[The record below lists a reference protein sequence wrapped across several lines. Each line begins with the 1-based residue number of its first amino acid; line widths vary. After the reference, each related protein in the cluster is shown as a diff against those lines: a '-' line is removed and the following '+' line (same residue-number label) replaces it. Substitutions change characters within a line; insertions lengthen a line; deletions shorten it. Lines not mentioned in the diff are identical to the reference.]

1 MLMLLAAV
9 WCASKACRSLRV
21 GGAMGAPRSDRS
33 QALRSGRLMVSIG
46 RRFPAAVHG
55 WSPPW
60 SAASDAITRGAAG
73 TGLSVSEIGPFRLG
87 AATLFTTV
95 GVLGAVSIGGAV
107 GFVAGIALAGF
118 GVAYPDLWLRTAA
131 ARRTERIERR
141 APLVLDLVAAGV
153 AAGID
158 LDAALRG
165 AAQSCTGPLRDE
177 LELVQANIDLGRT
190 RRDELRDAATRTGS
204 RSLAGLA
211 MAVSLSDRLGVTLA
225 ETLQAE
231 SRRTRADRAR
241 AVQER
246 AAAAGPKVLV
256 VVVFVLVPA
265 ALLPLVAAVALSVA
279 GAFGGAGW

>member
-1 MLMLLAAV
+1 MLLAAV

-21 GGAMGAPRSDRS
+21 GGAMGTTRPDRS
-33 QALRSGRLMVSIG
+33 QGLRGGRLMVSIG
-46 RRFPAAVHG
+46 RRFPASVHG

-60 SAASDAITRGAAG
+60 SAAPDSITRGAAA
-73 TGLSVSEIGPFRLG
+73 TGLSESEIGAFRLG
-87 AATLFTTV
+87 AATLFATV

-107 GFVAGIALAGF
+107 GFVAGIVLAGF

-158 LDAALRG
+158 LDAAIRG

-177 LELVQANIDLGRT
+177 LDLVQANIDLGKT
-190 RRDELRDAATRTGS
+190 RRDELRDAAARTGS

-211 MAVSLSDRLGVTLA
+211 MAVSLSDRLGVPLA

-231 SRRTRADRAR
+231 SGRTRADRAR

>member
-1 MLMLLAAV
+1 
-9 WCASKACRSLRV
+9 
-21 GGAMGAPRSDRS
+21 
-33 QALRSGRLMVSIG
+33 MVSIG
-46 RRFPAAVHG
+46 RRFPATARG

-60 SAASDAITRGAAG
+60 AAAADSIARGAAA
-73 TGLSVSEIGPFRLG
+73 TGLAESEIGPFRLG
-87 AATLFTTV
+87 AATLFATV
-95 GVLGAVSIGGAV
+95 GVLGAVSIGGVV
-107 GFVAGIALAGF
+107 GVVAGIVLAVF

-131 ARRTERIERR
+131 GRRTERIERR

-158 LDAALRG
+158 LDAAIRG
-165 AAQSCTGPLRDE
+165 AAQSCTGPLREE
-177 LELVQANIDLGRT
+177 LELVQANVDLGRT
-190 RRDELRDAATRTGS
+190 RRDELRDAAARSGS

-211 MAVSLSDRLGVTLA
+211 MAVSLSDRLGVPLA

-231 SRRTRADRAR
+231 AGRTRADRAR

-265 ALLPLVAAVALSVA
+265 ALMPLLAAVALSVA

>member
-1 MLMLLAAV
+1 
-9 WCASKACRSLRV
+9 
-21 GGAMGAPRSDRS
+21 MGATRPDRP
-33 QALRSGRLMVSIG
+33 QGPPSGRLMVSIG
-46 RRFPAAVHG
+46 RRYPESVQA

-60 SAASDAITRGAAG
+60 SAAADMITRGAAA
-73 TGLSVSEIGPFRLG
+73 TGLSESEIGPFRLG
-87 AATLFTTV
+87 AATLFATV
-95 GVLGAVSIGGAV
+95 GVLGALSIGGAA
-107 GFVAGIALAGF
+107 GFAAGIVVAGF
-118 GVAYPDLWLRTAA
+118 GAAYPDLWLRTAA

-158 LDAALRG
+158 LDAAIRG
-165 AAQSCTGPLRDE
+165 AAQSCTGPLHEE

-190 RRDELRDAATRTGS
+190 RRDELRDAAARTGS

-211 MAVSLSDRLGVTLA
+211 MAVSLSDRLGVPLA
-225 ETLQAE
+225 ETLHAE
-231 SRRTRADRAR
+231 SARTRADRSR

-279 GAFGGAGW
+279 DAFGGAGW

>member
-1 MLMLLAAV
+1 MLLAAV
-9 WCASKACRSLRV
+9 WCASMAGRSLRCGRAV
-21 GGAMGAPRSDRS
+21 ASTRAERSPRPS
-33 QALRSGRLMVSIG
+33 SGRLMVSIG
-46 RRFPAAVHG
+46 RRFPAALRG

-60 SAASDAITRGAAG
+60 SAAADSIARGAVA
-73 TGLSVSEIGPFRLG
+73 TGLAESEIGPFRLG
-87 AATLFTTV
+87 AATLFASV
-95 GVLGAVSIGGAV
+95 GVLGAVSIGGV
-107 GFVAGIALAGF
+107 IGVVAGIALAVF
-118 GVAYPDLWLRTAA
+118 GVAYPDLWLHTAA
-131 ARRTERIERR
+131 LRRTERIERR

-158 LDAALRG
+158 LDAAIRG
-165 AAQSCTGPLRDE
+165 AAQSCTGPLREE
-177 LELVQANIDLGRT
+177 LELVQANVDLGRT
-190 RRDELRDAATRTGS
+190 RRDELRDAAARSGS

-211 MAVSLSDRLGVTLA
+211 MAVSLSDRLGVPLA

-231 SRRTRADRAR
+231 AGRTRADRAR

-265 ALLPLVAAVALSVA
+265 ALMPLLAAVALSVA

>member
-1 MLMLLAAV
+1 MLLAAV
-9 WCASKACRSLRV
+9 WCVSRACRSWRV
-21 GGAMGAPRSDRS
+21 GGAVGAARPGRS
-33 QALRSGRLMVSIG
+33 QRLDSGRLMVSIG
-46 RRFPAAVHG
+46 QRFPASLHG

-60 SAASDAITRGAAG
+60 SAAADSITRGAAAS
-73 TGLSVSEIGPFRLG
+73 GLAQPEIGPFRLG
-87 AATLFTTV
+87 AATVFAAV
-95 GVLGAVSIGGAV
+95 GVLGAVAIGGAV
-107 GFVAGIALAGF
+107 GFVAGIVLVGF
-118 GVAYPDLWLRTAA
+118 GLAYPDLWLRTAA

-158 LDAALRG
+158 LDAAMRG

-177 LELVQANIDLGRT
+177 LELVQANVDLGRT
-190 RRDELRDAATRTGS
+190 RRDELRDAAARTGS

-211 MAVSLSDRLGVTLA
+211 MAVSLSDRLGVPLA

-231 SRRTRADRAR
+231 AGRTRADRAR